1 MHTRTPLIDCCQH
14 TTRRPWAERSTRP
27 MTPIADNDVHLVRE
41 PRRDSAAV
49 AGIVYSLTAAA
60 ALLLL
65 RSVPAPSSTEAQWL
79 EWIAGSGNRRNL
91 ILGLNLASV
100 SAVAFLWFVA
110 VVRRRVGDRED
121 RFFATVFMGSAV
133 VYVGIWITAAAIVAA
148 PAVLHG
154 FDDTAPLGWETY
166 RLAEGTAA
174 SILLVAGPRIQAV
187 FVASTSTVFLRA
199 RVVPNWLAYLGYFVA
214 VVMFAVP
221 IVSEPVGLGLPGFV
235 LVASI
240 TILLTQRRSVS
251 LSEPTTDQ
259 P

>member
-1 MHTRTPLIDCCQH
+1 
-14 TTRRPWAERSTRP
+14 
-27 MTPIADNDVHLVRE
+27 MTPTADNDVRLVRE
-41 PRRDSAAV
+41 PRPDSAAV

-60 ALLLL
+60 ALLLF

-79 EWIAGSGNRRNL
+79 EWIGESDNRRNL
-91 ILGLNLASV
+91 VLGLNLASL

-148 PAVLHG
+148 PAILHG
-154 FDDTAPLGWETY
+154 RDDTTPLDWETY
-166 RLAEGTAA
+166 RLAEGAAA

-187 FVASTSTVFLRA
+187 FVASTSTVFLRT

-214 VVMFAVP
+214 LVMFAIP
-221 IVSEPVGLGLPGFV
+221 IVSEPIGLGLPGFA

-240 TILLTQRRSVS
+240 TILLTRSRSVS
-251 LSEPTTDQ
+251 LGDQATDQ